1 MDMNKTKKI
10 DFGGKFDES
19 TAREITAGV
28 ASAHGKRIVTRD
40 GYPARIICW
49 NAKGKRPIVALFDI
63 GEIERVARYTKN
75 GRHDERDNVRC
86 NMDLIIIE
94 EGGEA

>member
-10 DFGGKFDES
+10 DFDGKFDES

-40 GYPARIICW
+40 GFPARIICW

-63 GEIERVARYTKN
+63 GEMERVARYTLN
-75 GRHDERDNVRC
+75 GRHDERDNVRS
-86 NMDLIIIE
+86 NFDLLIE
-94 EGGEA
+94 VKGGEA